1 MERYGGYMKLSLLLP
16 TLGEREKE
24 LERLLDS
31 LNIQVHTEF
40 QVVIITQ
47 DNHEVIRQMITRYHA
62 LDILHVPI
70 NKRGLSYSR
79 NIGLEYCDG
88 SVVILSDDD
97 CWYHRDSLKIINDEF
112 TKDPN
117 LDVLFTQIYDQENKA
132 LYKSNYA
139 RIVKNIKQ
147 KKELLSKSSI
157 EIAFKK
163 DSCTTRF
170 DEVFGLGGVYNSGEE
185 VDFLLNNFSKE
196 RTFKYIPRV
205 TVYHPRKKGI
215 SDSGRVINRGA
226 LYAKNFSIVRSFID
240 VTKDLLFRKQNNFRL
255 FFTGYFR
262 YKYHF

>member
-1 MERYGGYMKLSLLLP
+1 MESSL
-16 TLGEREKE
+16 TVMEKVKDGKIWW
-24 LERLLDS
+24 LY
-31 LNIQVHTEF
+31 
-40 QVVIITQ
+40 
-47 DNHEVIRQMITRYHA
+47 EVILA
-62 LDILHVPI
+62 LTYFRRKG
-70 NKRGLSYSR
+70 KRVREAFGLLEHTSAYWVSGSDYYSGQSWGHKADDHSLSCFGYSR